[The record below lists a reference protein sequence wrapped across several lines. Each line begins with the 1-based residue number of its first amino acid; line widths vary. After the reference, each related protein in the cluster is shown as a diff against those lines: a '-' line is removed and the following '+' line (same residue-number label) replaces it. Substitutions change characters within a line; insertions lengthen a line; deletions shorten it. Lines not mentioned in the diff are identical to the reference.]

1 MSVLVIGVGN
11 PDRGDDGVGWRVV
24 ELLADEVPTLRC
36 RGDAS
41 ALMEAWADASE
52 VIVVDAMSS
61 GAPVGTIRFGAAG
74 ILPQSQTSSHGF
86 GLAQAIALAGALGS
100 LPPHLTVI
108 GIEGGSYGH
117 GAPLTAAVEV
127 AAGSVAAT
135 IREDISEARRR
146 ISARPGVG
154 ERESERLLTE
164 PSRGGAVCGEAVG
177 RGAGRAR
184 HIGGP

>member
-41 ALMEAWADASE
+41 TLMEAWADTPE

-61 GAPVGTIRFGAAG
+61 GAPVGTIRFGAVG
-74 ILPQSQTSSHGF
+74 ILPESPTSSHGF

-108 GIEGGSYGH
+108 GIEGGTYEH
-117 GAPLTAAVEV
+117 GAPLSAAVEE
-127 AAGSVAAT
+127 AALSVAAR
-135 IREDISEARRR
+135 IREGRISGRNGGSADRKGGSGLLRGWSPVNKSTARQAEARVPVR
-146 ISARPGVG
+146 ST
-154 ERESERLLTE
+154 S
-164 PSRGGAVCGEAVG
+164 
-177 RGAGRAR
+177 
-184 HIGGP
+184 